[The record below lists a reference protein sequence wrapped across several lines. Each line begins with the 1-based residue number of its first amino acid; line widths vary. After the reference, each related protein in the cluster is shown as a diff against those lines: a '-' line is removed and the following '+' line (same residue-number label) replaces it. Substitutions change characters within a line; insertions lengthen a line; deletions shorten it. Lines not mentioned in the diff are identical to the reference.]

1 MRTAFIKELAELA
14 CTNDALFLVVADL
27 GYSVVETFA
36 EKFPARYLNSGVAE
50 QNTTGLAAGLA
61 SEGYHV
67 FTYSIANFPTFRC
80 AEQIRNDI
88 AYHNLPVTVVA
99 VGGGLAYGNLGYSHH
114 AVQDYALLRT
124 FPNMLIA
131 APGDPAETRACLRH
145 LTAAPRPSYLRL
157 GKAGEP
163 TVHTSD
169 PEVAEGKLVPVIPA
183 PANHANETSSS
194 GTSAFRPSELQNFPR
209 NLLLTT
215 GAALKLAHDAL
226 LAKPSPDWQLC
237 SLPLW
242 SENSK
247 PRVAESLRSYDAIVT
262 VEDHLHAGGFGS
274 YISETLASVGIQKP
288 IRHIALSETV
298 CGLVANQSTLNDKG
312 GLNIPAIH
320 RAMSVLASQGVTN

>member
-1 MRTAFIKELAELA
+1 MRTAFIKELAGLA
-14 CTNDALFLVVADL
+14 CTNESIFLVAADL

-36 EKFPARYLNSGVAE
+36 EKFPNRYLNSGIAG
-50 QNTTGLAAGLA
+50 QNTTGLASGLA

-114 AVQDYALLRT
+114 AVQDYALLRA

-131 APGDPAETRACLRH
+131 APGDPAETRACLRY

-163 TVHTSD
+163 LIHLAD
-169 PEVAEGKLVPVIPA
+169 PEIAEGKLIPIL
-183 PANHANETSSS
+183 PALTSQANTLP
-194 GTSAFRPSELQNFPR
+194 TKLV
-209 NLLLTT
+209 LTT
-215 GAALKLAHDAL
+215 GAALKLAYDAL

-247 PRVAESLRSYDAIVT
+247 SYIAEALRRYNAIVT

-274 YISETLASVGIQKP
+274 YIHEALNSIGIRNP
-288 IRHIALSETV
+288 VHHIALSEAV
-298 CGLVANQSTLNDKG
+298 CGLVANQTTLNDKG

-320 RAMSVLASQGVTN
+320 RAMSVLSHQGAPN

>member
-14 CTNDALFLVVADL
+14 RTNETLFLVVADL
-27 GYSVVETFA
+27 GYSVVETYA

-169 PEVAEGKLVPVIPA
+169 PEVAEGKLVPIISP
-183 PANHANETSSS
+183 
-194 GTSAFRPSELQNFPR
+194 PR
-209 NLLLTT
+209 AKNLLLTT

-226 LAKPSPDWQLC
+226 LAKPTPDWQLC

-247 PRVAESLRSYDAIVT
+247 PRIAEALRPYDAIVT
-262 VEDHLHAGGFGS
+262 IEDHLHAGGLGS
-274 YISETLASVGIQKP
+274 YISETLAAAGIQKP

-298 CGLVANQSTLNDKG
+298 CGLVANQTTLNDKG

-320 RAMSVLASQGVTN
+320 RAMETFQNPP